1 MSHLQK
7 LWGASA
13 ILVTLLAMVMF
24 GLIETRSDKKESS
37 RRINSNLTKEEA
49 DLKSENEQLKI
60 QIADLKI
67 QNQNLKTELDAY
79 EKEFVELDHASR
91 NCYQL
96 ESGLGAEIPKGLA
109 NEPIQIRQK
118 YREMLAERKR
128 WDQYQHQQYKDVLE
142 STTEPRLVEI
152 ERLGFKDEVNK
163 EHFLELDEALK
174 LHRRLIRDVRMF
186 HDEIEYQERQLVDQ
200 QPYQLYDLKF
210 ELAPFA
216 RESALVDALQQAMSA
231 LSSGVYQQEAEEVL
245 DRIGYELTKPIQQ
258 LYEQPQEAAEL
269 EVPKEYQYN
278 LYIVFGKK
286 LMDYSETL
294 ARQSAITLGPAAFG
308 ELDFFNRRLYDSLYD
323 LYVVGQEEAL
333 DSSQLDL
340 DELEQFLYSRH

>member
-1 MSHLQK
+1 MSQLQK
-7 LWGASA
+7 LWGALA
-13 ILVTLLAMVMF
+13 LLVALLAIVMF
-24 GLIETRSDKKESS
+24 ILIDNESDKKKSS
-37 RRINSNLTKEEA
+37 RPINSNLTKEIA

-67 QNQNLKTELDAY
+67 QYQNLKTVLNAY
-79 EKEFVELDHASR
+79 EKEIVVLENASR
-91 NCYQL
+91 SCYQL
-96 ESGLGAEIPKGLA
+96 ESGLETDIPKGLA
-109 NEPIQIRQK
+109 NEPVQIRQI
-118 YREMLAERKR
+118 YREMLGEKKR

-142 STTEPRLVEI
+142 STVEPRLVEI
-152 ERLGFKDEVNK
+152 VRLEFKNEANK

-186 HDEIEYQERQLVDQ
+186 HDEIEYQKRQLLAQ

-210 ELAPFA
+210 ELSPFA

-269 EVPKEYQYN
+269 KVHKNYQYS

-294 ARQSAITLGPAAFG
+294 ARQSSVTLGPAAFG

-323 LYVVGQEEAL
+323 LYVVGQEEAI

-340 DELEQFLYSRH
+340 DELEKFLYSRH